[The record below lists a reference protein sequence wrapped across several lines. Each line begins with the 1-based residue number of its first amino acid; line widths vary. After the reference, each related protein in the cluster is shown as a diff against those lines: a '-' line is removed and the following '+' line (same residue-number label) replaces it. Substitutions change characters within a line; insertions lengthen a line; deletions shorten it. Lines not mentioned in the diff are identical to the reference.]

1 MNVNLFYRQGSQV
14 WTLDTTSYVQ
24 RSLVPSN
31 DKYAGSMYLYDPKLY
46 PKEHQRYDIDFKR
59 YCCGAAGLCDEYRK
73 RRPSSDCIGYVPPRS
88 GELVDFM
95 Y

>member
-1 MNVNLFYRQGSQV
+1 MG
-14 WTLDTTSYVQ
+14 TLDTSSYVTG
-24 RSLVPSN
+24 SLVPSG
-31 DKYAGSMYLYDPKLY
+31 DIHAGSMYLYDPKLY

-73 RRPSSDCIGYVPPRS
+73 RRPSSNCTGYAPS
-88 GELVDFM
+88 KTGELVDLNDFCVLISTG